1 MDAGKVP
8 AVLGVF
14 DGSEEVDELDEL
26 DELVLD
32 ELDVLVGS
40 SDVVSELV
48 LVGSSDEVDSV
59 LLVVLVTLV
68 LLRLLLSSL
77 VLPLGSEEESSL
89 ELVEEVG
96 PGEEAVEGEV
106 VSGVVVSDCVGCTL
120 GEIDDWDD
128 EAPVAEPELGVS
140 CVDCVIEEVDDCD
153 DETSAVELKP
163 EVLSGGKSS
172 RLLV

>member
-8 AVLGVF
+8 AALGVF

-40 SDVVSELV
+40 SGVVSELV
-48 LVGSSDEVDSV
+48 LVGPSLDVNSLL
-59 LLVVLVTLV
+59 LLVDPSELVLVG
-68 LLRLLLSSL
+68 SSL
-77 VLPLGSEEESSL
+77 VLPLGSEEEASL
-89 ELVEEVG
+89 ELVEEIG

-128 EAPVAEPELGVS
+128 ESPVAEPELGVS